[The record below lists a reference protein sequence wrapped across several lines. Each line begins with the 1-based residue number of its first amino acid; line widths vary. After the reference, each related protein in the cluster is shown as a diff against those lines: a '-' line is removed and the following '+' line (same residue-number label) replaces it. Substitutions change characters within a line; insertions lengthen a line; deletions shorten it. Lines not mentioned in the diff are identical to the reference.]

1 MTNKKNKKTKELTA
15 AQEAE
20 IRQGPQ
26 FIPLADFVSNT
37 ILCHG
42 LHETYEKAEDG
53 TMKQVVLVKKLLL
66 PKIKKMQKETMYLA
80 TTEK

>member
-1 MTNKKNKKTKELTA
+1 MQFKKNKKIKELTA

-26 FIPLADFVSNT
+26 FIPLADFVGNT

-53 TMKQVVLVKKLLL
+53 TVKQVAWVKMYDENQILCYTVP
-66 PKIKKMQKETMYLA
+66 PKIISES
-80 TTEK
+80 

>member
-1 MTNKKNKKTKELTA
+1 MKFRNMKITELTA

-26 FIPLADFVSNT
+26 FIPLADFIGNT

-42 LHETYEKAEDG
+42 LFTTDEKAEDG
-53 TMKQVVLVKKLLL
+53 TIKQVAWVKMYDENEILCYTVPPK
-66 PKIKKMQKETMYLA
+66 KIK
-80 TTEK
+80 

>member
-1 MTNKKNKKTKELTA
+1 MKNKKNKKIKELTA

-26 FIPLADFVSNT
+26 FIPLADFIGNT

-42 LHETYEKAEDG
+42 LFTTDEKAEDG
-53 TMKQVVLVKKLLL
+53 TIKQVAW
-66 PKIKKMQKETMYLA
+66 IKMYDENEILCF
-80 TTEK
+80 TVPTKDIK

>member
-1 MTNKKNKKTKELTA
+1 MKNKKNKKIKELTA

-26 FIPLADFVSNT
+26 FVPLADFVGNT
-37 ILCHG
+37 ILCYG

-53 TMKQVVLVKKLLL
+53 TMKQVVLVKMYDENEILCDTVP
-66 PKIKKMQKETMYLA
+66 PKNIK
-80 TTEK
+80 